1 MKKIYL
7 FRGLVMTM
15 MLVMASVTAN
25 AETALAPYGQFS
37 NQIWNAKYFYA
48 LIGEGSAP
56 DGWYAED
63 FDDSEWGSIEGPI
76 SLSEQWSSYP
86 ALSFFGTVWA
96 ANNASYWVRR
106 HFNVTKLDNDCYKL
120 FVIHDDKCTV
130 YLNGV
135 QIYNGTNAL
144 TYPNYNTVLLSGD
157 ALAALKEGD
166 NILAVYVTDSGG
178 GQALMDFGLYG
189 YDFDD
194 VVTRSDVPFAF
205 TNSANRPWLLEGT
218 TVTVRGDNKTNYN
231 TSWLTNTYYSD
242 KRTEVSFEWASYNW
256 SSHSAM
262 QLYIDGTN
270 KSSTSNSSFTSQRYY
285 LPAGEHTIAFRDS
298 IGSNSSSNNWSSVR
312 NMKIKEIL
320 PLETAVLTE
329 NSQPLTFEN
338 NSECPW
344 MIEDGYVEHG
354 NWCKQRVGASFS
366 TTFTV
371 DQTSKLS
378 FKYKVGNYN
387 YDNSYNYENS
397 HNLFVTINGVQI
409 SKSWNNVNDTYW
421 CVMLEPGEY
430 TVVWKDT
437 VYTDYADWIN
447 YYSQIK
453 DIELTSNWQ
462 TVELATA
469 GTLGY
474 EVLSLP
480 AYDVLTDVEMLKIIG
495 PMNASDW
502 TDIKNMTNLKALD
515 LSEAVIST
523 IPNNAFDGK
532 GWINSV
538 ILPEGISSIG
548 EYSFRGTN
556 IRRIKIPS
564 TVTTIAQYA
573 FNGTPI
579 QYVSFADNSQCTI
592 IANDAFYNCGSLQS
606 IDWGE
611 NPVLK
616 TIGYGAFKNCSS
628 LKEMVLPST
637 VTSVESAAFQYC
649 SSIKKMHFSDA
660 VTDIA
665 VCVCDGLT
673 SLTDLHLPVNATI
686 IRFASF
692 NNTPKL
698 RHIDLPSTLNDIYYR
713 AFDGCGV
720 DSVIL
725 PINLQN
731 LSEEAF
737 RYCNNLKYIEMPSY
751 LNTRTYSYHYHVYDA
766 GNTYYTTTG
775 NMGYYGNFYN
785 CPAIEKVV
793 MRSATPPS
801 ISRDAF
807 DASRVKSAITL
818 VVPSF
823 SVVNYKLDTYWYQ
836 FGSIIEGDDV
846 DYWKLTSPLM
856 LTNNRRMQGTP
867 DVDLYYGGQ
876 LTVGGSAPFTMGTFN
891 MFINESNPGRLLNT
905 CDAMSAE
912 VATTKFSVSANT
924 WYFFTPLHD
933 VNVADINVSNNASYV
948 FRYYDAQNRATNGAS
963 GSWKNVDTD
972 KLLAG
977 QGYIFHCN
985 TACVITFPAD
995 VDGQAQIFRTTDV
1008 TKTLTVNESATTANR
1023 SWNYVGNPYP
1033 CYYDIYYMDFTAPI
1047 TVWTGSTY
1055 KAYSVADDEFV
1066 LRPMQSFFVQKPD
1079 AVDEIIFHKEGRQL
1093 TTSINHVA
1101 GARGQNVPAMKT
1113 RSIFNLQIEGE
1124 NGMIDETRVVLND
1137 AASESYELGC
1147 DAAKFMSFDAS
1158 VPQLLTTDDEGN
1170 CYAINERP
1178 QSNGLVTLAY
1188 YAGVAGTYTISAL
1201 RADGTVLL
1209 IDNETGLCVNLAEES
1224 YTFNSEATEGMN
1236 GSRFVLQLGESA
1248 TPTLVDSLKTNNEK
1262 PAAVFDLTG
1271 RRVNGKMLRGIYI
1284 QNGRKVVK

>member
-1 MKKIYL
+1 MKKIYF

-25 AETALAPYGQFS
+25 AKVLVPFYKTS
-37 NQIWNAKYFYA
+37 NQSWEAKYFSGP
-48 LIGEGSAP
+48 ISDTTAP
-56 DGWYAED
+56 EKWFEKD
-63 FDDSEWGSIEGPI
+63 FDDSSWNTIESPI
-76 SLSEQWSSYP
+76 YLSNGRWQENYY
-86 ALSFFGTVWA
+86 
-96 ANNASYWVRR
+96 SYWVRC
-106 HFNVTKLDNDCYKL
+106 HFTIDELNNSEVYSF
-120 FVIHDDKCTV
+120 FVVHDDGCV
-130 YLNGV
+130 AYLNGV
-135 QIYNGTNAL
+135 KIYDYNGVISDQTSVTISEEAK
-144 TYPNYNTVLLSGD
+144 NTLVKGDNVLCVFVSDTGGGD
-157 ALAALKEGD
+157 AF
-166 NILAVYVTDSGG
+166 
-178 GQALMDFGLYG
+178 MDFGFFSNNL
-189 YDFDD
+189 DD
-194 VVTRSDVPFAF
+194 VVTRSDVSFTF
-205 TNSANRPWLLEGT
+205 TNSANRPWLPVGT
-218 TVTVRGDNKTNYN
+218 TVTARGDNNNKYN

-256 SSHSAM
+256 SNHSAM

-329 NSQPLTFEN
+329 KSQPLTFEN
-338 NSECPW
+338 NSESPW
-344 MIEDGYVEHG
+344 MIEDGYVEHTNAG
-354 NWCKQRVGASFS
+354 VSYTGASFS

-371 DQTSKLS
+371 NETSKFS
-378 FKYKVGNYN
+378 YKFTCTRSDNNYN
-387 YDNSYNYENS
+387 YEDR
-397 HNLFVTINGVQI
+397 HNLFVKVNGIQVM
-409 SKSWNNVNDTYW
+409 KAWNNTSDYYHCLV
-421 CVMLEPGEY
+421 LEPGEY
-430 TVVWKDT
+430 TVEWKDT
-437 VYTDYADWIN
+437 VYNRTEW
-447 YYSQIK
+447 YYTRIK

-515 LSEAVIST
+515 LSEAVLST
-523 IPNNAFDGK
+523 IPNNAFDGN

-548 EYSFRGTN
+548 EYAFRGTN
-556 IRRIKIPS
+556 IRRINIPS
-564 TVTTIAQYA
+564 TVTTIRRNAFISTPLQYLTFAENSQLKTIERYA
-573 FNGTPI
+573 FQKCSSLQEVILPDGLTSIGYAAFDLCTSVKKVEMPNTVTSLGAYAFASEYALKSITFSDALTELI
-579 QYVSFADNSQCTI
+579 EYVCTEDHSLREVHLP
-592 IANDAFYNCGSLQS
+592 ANLKRICHDAFYNTYNLHEIEFPNSLTE
-606 IDWGE
+606 IDY
-611 NPVLK
+611 V
-616 TIGYGAFKNCSS
+616 
-628 LKEMVLPST
+628 
-637 VTSVESAAFQYC
+637 AFQY
-649 SSIKKMHFSDA
+649 SA
-660 VTDIA
+660 
-665 VCVCDGLT
+665 L
-673 SLTDLHLPVNATI
+673 
-686 IRFASF
+686 
-692 NNTPKL
+692 
-698 RHIDLPSTLNDIYYR
+698 
-713 AFDGCGV
+713 
-720 DSVIL
+720 DSVKL
-725 PINLQN
+725 PINLQW
-731 LSEEAF
+731 LGTDAF
-737 RYCNNLKYIEMPSY
+737 SNNSSLKYIEFPSY
-751 LNTRTYSYHYHVYDA
+751 LETGTYSYRYS
-766 GNTYYTTTG
+766 YYNDGANCYSSTSSS
-775 NMGYYGNFYN
+775 GYRSNFRN
-785 CPAIEKVV
+785 CPAIETIV
-793 MRSATPPS
+793 MRSATPPAINADPFES
-801 ISRDAF
+801 SRA
-807 DASRVKSAITL
+807 KSAITL

-933 VNVADINVSNNASYV
+933 VNVADISVSNNASYV

-963 GSWKNVDTD
+963 GSWKNVDTE

-1137 AASESYELGC
+1137 AASESYELNC

-1271 RRVNGKMLRGIYI
+1271 RKVNGRMLRGIYI

>member
-218 TVTVRGDNKTNYN
+218 TATVRGDNNNKYN

-256 SSHSAM
+256 SGHPAM

-298 IGSNSSSNNWSSVR
+298 IGSNATSSNWSSVR

-329 NSQPLTFEN
+329 KSQPLTFTN
-338 NSECPW
+338 DGKYPW
-344 MIEDGYVEHG
+344 TIEDGYIQSG
-354 NWCKQRVGASFS
+354 NYDRSPSCSDFV

-371 DQTSKLS
+371 EQTSK
-378 FKYKVGNYN
+378 F
-387 YDNSYNYENS
+387 NYEVAIPAWTDTWRDNAWRS
-397 HNLFVTINGVQI
+397 THTLYVKVNGIQVEYWEAKRDWTQDCFV
-409 SKSWNNVNDTYW
+409 
-421 CVMLEPGEY
+421 LEPGKY
-430 TVVWKDT
+430 TIEFFDT
-437 VYTDYADWIN
+437 LYAN
-447 YYSQIK
+447 SGYSSRIRN
-453 DIELTSNWQ
+453 IELSSSWES
-462 TVELATA
+462 VELATA

-474 EVLSLP
+474 EALSLP
-480 AYDVLTDVEMLKIIG
+480 SIDVLTDVEMLKVSG
-495 PMNASDW
+495 PLNASDW
-502 TDIKNMTNLKALD
+502 KDLKNMTNLCALD
-515 LSEAVIST
+515 LSEALISE

-532 GWINSV
+532 TKIQSV
-538 ILPEGISSIG
+538 ILPEGITRIG
-548 EYSFRGTN
+548 DYAFRGTE
-556 IRRIKIPS
+556 IRKIQIPS
-564 TVTTIAQYA
+564 TVTNISQYA
-573 FNGTPI
+573 FYGSPL
-579 QYVSFADNSQCTI
+579 QYITFADGAQLKTIGRYAFQNCTSLQEVILPEGLTSIGYAAFDQCSALKKVEMPNTVTSISAYAFQGCTSMKSIYFSDALTEIREWVCNDCYALTDVHLPKAVTCIGYETFRDNTSLRHIDFPETVNTI
-592 IANDAFYNCGSLQS
+592 VRLAFYNCGL
-606 IDWGE
+606 
-611 NPVLK
+611 
-616 TIGYGAFKNCSS
+616 
-628 LKEMVLPST
+628 
-637 VTSVESAAFQYC
+637 
-649 SSIKKMHFSDA
+649 
-660 VTDIA
+660 
-665 VCVCDGLT
+665 
-673 SLTDLHLPVNATI
+673 
-686 IRFASF
+686 
-692 NNTPKL
+692 
-698 RHIDLPSTLNDIYYR
+698 
-713 AFDGCGV
+713 
-720 DSVIL
+720 DSVKL
-725 PINLQN
+725 PINLQW
-731 LSEEAF
+731 LGTEAF
-737 RYCNNLKYIEMPSY
+737 DQNKNLKYIEFPSY
-751 LNTRTYSYHYHVYDA
+751 IESGSYSYCYSVNSDNDYR
-766 GNTYYTTTG
+766 YWTTD
-775 NMGYYGNFYN
+775 NSGYRTNFRY
-785 CPAIEKVV
+785 CTAIEKIV

-801 ISRDAF
+801 VPSDPF
-807 DASRVKSAITL
+807 ASSSAKSSITL

-1101 GARGQNVPAMKT
+1101 GARGQDAPAMKT

-1124 NGMIDETRVVLND
+1124 NGMVDETRVVLND
-1137 AASESYELGC
+1137 AASERYELNC

-1170 CYAINERP
+1170 CYSINERP

-1188 YAGVAGTYTISAL
+1188 FAGVAGTYTISAL

>member
-15 MLVMASVTAN
+15 MLVMANVTAN
-25 AETALAPYGQFS
+25 AKVLVPFYKTS
-37 NQIWNAKYFYA
+37 NQSWEAKY
-48 LIGEGSAP
+48 LSGPISDTTAP
-56 DGWYAED
+56 EKWFEKD
-63 FDDSEWGSIEGPI
+63 FDDSSWNTIESPLY
-76 SLSEQWSSYP
+76 LSNGRWQENYY
-86 ALSFFGTVWA
+86 
-96 ANNASYWVRR
+96 SYWVRC
-106 HFNVTKLDNDCYKL
+106 HFTIDELNNSEVYSF
-120 FVIHDDKCTV
+120 FVVHDDGCV
-130 YLNGV
+130 AYLNGV
-135 QIYNGTNAL
+135 KIYDYNGVISDQTSVTISEEAK
-144 TYPNYNTVLLSGD
+144 NTLVKGDNVLCVFVSDTGGGD
-157 ALAALKEGD
+157 AF
-166 NILAVYVTDSGG
+166 
-178 GQALMDFGLYG
+178 MDFGFFSNNL
-189 YDFDD
+189 DD
-194 VVTRSDVPFAF
+194 VVTRSDVSFTF
-205 TNSANRPWLLEGT
+205 TNSANRPWLPEGT
-218 TVTVRGDNKTNYN
+218 TVTARGDNKTNYN

-256 SSHSAM
+256 GDHPNL
-262 QLYIDGTN
+262 QLHIDGAYTDN
-270 KSSTSNSSFTSQRYY
+270 TSNSSFTSRRYY
-285 LPAGEHTIAFRDS
+285 LPAGEHTLAFRDS
-298 IGSNSSSNNWSSVR
+298 IGYYSSSNNWSSVR

-338 NSECPW
+338 NSVTPW
-344 MIEDGYVEHG
+344 TIEDGYVEHC
-354 NWCKQRVGASFS
+354 NWGVRNTGASFS
-366 TTFTV
+366 TTFNIEK
-371 DQTSKLS
+371 TSKFSFRRQLS
-378 FKYKVGNYN
+378 NYS
-387 YDNSYNYENS
+387 DTWYNREGS
-397 HNLFVTINGVQI
+397 HNLLTYINGVQVG
-409 SKSWNNVNDTYW
+409 KDWANTDFDYF
-421 CVMLEPGEY
+421 CVVLEPGEY
-430 TVVWKDT
+430 TVEWRDT
-437 VYTDYADWIN
+437 VYYDYGDVW
-447 YYSQIK
+447 YYTRIK
-453 DIELTSNWQ
+453 DIELSSNWQ

-515 LSEAVIST
+515 LSEAQIAE
-523 IPNNAFDGK
+523 IPNSAFEGK

-538 ILPEGISSIG
+538 ILPAGITRIGSWAFLGTSIRRINIPSSVISIG
-548 EYSFRGTN
+548 ESAFNSTPLQYVTFAEESHLKTLEPWAFWHCTSLQEVNLPERMETICASAFAECYSLKN
-556 IRRIKIPS
+556 AYIPNS
-564 TVTTIAQYA
+564 VTFVGIYA
-573 FNGTPI
+573 FA
-579 QYVSFADNSQCTI
+579 SCT
-592 IANDAFYNCGSLQS
+592 SMKS
-606 IDWGE
+606 I
-611 NPVLK
+611 
-616 TIGYGAFKNCSS
+616 
-628 LKEMVLPST
+628 
-637 VTSVESAAFQYC
+637 
-649 SSIKKMHFSDA
+649 HFSDA
-660 VTDIA
+660 LTEIREW
-665 VCVCDGLT
+665 VCNDCYA
-673 SLTDLHLPVNATI
+673 LTDVHLPKAVTRIDYEAF
-686 IRFASF
+686 RD
-692 NNTPKL
+692 NTSL
-698 RHIDLPSTLNDIYYR
+698 RHIDLPETVNTIVRL
-713 AFDGCGV
+713 AFYNCGL
-720 DSVIL
+720 DSLKL
-725 PINLQN
+725 PINLQW
-731 LSEEAF
+731 LGTEAF
-737 RYCNNLKYIEMPSY
+737 DQNKNLKYIEFPSFIESGS
-751 LNTRTYSYHYHVYDA
+751 YSYCYSARESDDYRWW
-766 GNTYYTTTG
+766 TTD
-775 NMGYYGNFYN
+775 NSGYRTNFRY
-785 CPAIEKVV
+785 CTAIEKIV

-801 ISRDAF
+801 VPSDPF
-807 DASRVKSAITL
+807 ASSSAKSAITL

-1101 GARGQNVPAMKT
+1101 GARGQNAPAMKT

-1124 NGMIDETRVVLND
+1124 NGMVDETRVVLNEE
-1137 AASESYELGC
+1137 ASERYELNC

-1188 YAGVAGTYTISAL
+1188 FAGVAGTYTISAL

-1209 IDNETGLCVNLAEES
+1209 IDNETGMCVNLAEES